1 MCGIAGFSHTTD
13 ITRRMAPHLLW
24 DIESRGKDSWGATD
38 GLDIVR
44 VLGPVTNTYVDNRD
58 IIEGWERTI
67 FHTRGASTGEVTVE
81 NQHPFYFVE
90 GEENTPGWK
99 RSIMGIHNGIVNNHS
114 ELNRKYSRNFSV
126 DSMHI
131 FKHLVERRS
140 VTELTGWG
148 NLAWYEFTPKTP
160 EGILHLCRFNA
171 DALHIAKLD
180 SGELVFC
187 SFAESITRAAR
198 MAGTSVKKFFHTDQ
212 EYVYTFIHV
221 DNEWQVFKSHK
232 KLTFGGRTAVYG
244 GNQNES
250 WTAWENRNRGRN
262 SSYAQNFTT
271 RRMEDVGKNICAVS
285 GCTGVVE
292 HSRKTS
298 LICKECLVKVRVSIG
313 MLDIPVVV
321 G

>member
-13 ITRRMAPHLLW
+13 VTRRMAPHLLW

-38 GLDIVR
+38 GLDTVR

-131 FKHLVERRS
+131 FKHLVERR
-140 VTELTGWG
+140 VDHPRG
-148 NLAWYEFTPKTP
+148 NRVHAYAVRPQFPGQRFSEGDQAGFFGFVDVQNFSFVHNTP
-160 EGILHLCRFNA
+160 EIKR
-171 DALHIAKLD
+171 
-180 SGELVFC
+180 
-187 SFAESITRAAR
+187 
-198 MAGTSVKKFFHTDQ
+198 
-212 EYVYTFIHV
+212 
-221 DNEWQVFKSHK
+221 
-232 KLTFGGRTAVYG
+232 
-244 GNQNES
+244 
-250 WTAWENRNRGRN
+250 
-262 SSYAQNFTT
+262 
-271 RRMEDVGKNICAVS
+271 
-285 GCTGVVE
+285 
-292 HSRKTS
+292 
-298 LICKECLVKVRVSIG
+298 
-313 MLDIPVVV
+313 
-321 G
+321 